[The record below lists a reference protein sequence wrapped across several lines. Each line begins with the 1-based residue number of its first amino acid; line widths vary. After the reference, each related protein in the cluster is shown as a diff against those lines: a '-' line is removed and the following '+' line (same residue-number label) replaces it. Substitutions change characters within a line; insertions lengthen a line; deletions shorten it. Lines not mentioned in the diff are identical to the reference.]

1 MKKMNVLWLTN
12 CPSPY
17 RVAFFSELGK
27 YLKLTVLSENTMSQQ
42 VHRNRKWFVENYN
55 NFKVIFLKQIKL
67 GKLIINPEVIKYL
80 NTKKYDFIVLGDY
93 STLTSILAAVFMRV
107 GGVKYIISIDGAYER
122 QGGGVKEVIKRY
134 IISHAFHYFSTSK
147 TSDEYLIK
155 YGAQESNIT
164 RYNFTSLNKDDIL
177 ETKLS
182 RKEKEKFRREL
193 KIEEEIAI
201 LVVGRFVKSKGID
214 FVLNAADCMPDE
226 VGYYIVGDVPTA
238 DYLSIV
244 RKKELK
250 TVHFIRFQVKE
261 ELKKYYKAC
270 DIFVFPTRYDP
281 WGLVVNEA
289 MANGMPILSTD
300 QSAAAL
306 HFIQDNENGF
316 LYKVDD
322 KEDYIRKLKVMCS
335 DLSLLNKMSEKN
347 IDLIQDYSIEKM
359 AEQHLVAFLA
369 LQKEDL
375 EKR

>member
-1 MKKMNVLWLTN
+1 MNVLWLTN

-107 GGVKYIISIDGAYER
+107 GGGVKYIISIDGAYER

>member
-1 MKKMNVLWLTN
+1 
-12 CPSPY
+12 
-17 RVAFFSELGK
+17 
-27 YLKLTVLSENTMSQQ
+27 MSQQ